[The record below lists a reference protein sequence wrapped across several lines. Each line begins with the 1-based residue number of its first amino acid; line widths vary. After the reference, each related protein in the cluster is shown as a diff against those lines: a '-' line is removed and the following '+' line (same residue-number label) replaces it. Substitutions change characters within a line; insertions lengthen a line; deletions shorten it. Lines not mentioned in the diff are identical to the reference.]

1 MRARRQLHKAKSK
14 GKPTAKNLISSKSK
28 LKKQQKMQLKEKI

>member
-1 MRARRQLHKAKSK
+1 MRAIRQLQKAKSK

-28 LKKQQKMQLKEKI
+28 LKKRKNAT